1 MVDGGEFREDGK
13 RDETG
18 DGRNERHWEKCWE
31 FWGKTRSE
39 NCEAEEETRDD
50 GEGKLRGETSCSQW
64 ENSMGIRLSQRLHL
78 SREGEFLPCIII
90 AQGPPLS
97 SPAVPVAS
105 VSPTPCPRETA
116 NNQYSM
122 NAHYT

>member
-1 MVDGGEFREDGK
+1 MRREMEGMRDTGRSDGSFGERLDLRTVRQK
-13 RDETG
+13 
-18 DGRNERHWEKCWE
+18 
-31 FWGKTRSE
+31 
-39 NCEAEEETRDD
+39 EETRDD

-64 ENSMGIRLSQRLHL
+64 ENSMGIRLSQWLHL

-105 VSPTPCPRETA
+105 VSPSPCPRETAA